1 MSGADK
7 LGYLIRALSRTKRKD
22 YENYVVNAIWNRLA
36 MDDVKPVTQ
45 QLVLWPDGRR
55 SFVDLYFPQAMIG
68 VECDEAYHQRQ
79 RERDRE
85 REITITDVLRQIRG
99 EDYRALHVD
108 VSGSYEQVE
117 RSIDDCV
124 RRIRAEIERR
134 RQANEFTPWTEAYV
148 DYKEFYK
155 TRDAVSVADDVGFP
169 RIADAVNTLC
179 GSEYKRFQESW
190 FVPSVMRQW
199 YGGRYRVWFP
209 KLAIGGKAVANGW
222 NNRLSDDGTY
232 IYEYNEDADLV
243 DPVGDGDPN
252 DIRITFAKSADP
264 VTRIQAYRF
273 VGVFRRISNSE
284 DGTRKRYQRIET
296 VFPIHR
302 TPCLPIHR

>member
-36 MDDVKPVTQ
+36 MGDVKPVTQ

-68 VECDEAYHQRQ
+68 VECDEAYHQGQ

-155 TRDAVSVADDVGFP
+155 TRTPSALRMTSAFPNRRRGQHAVRFRVQEISGILVRPQRDAPMVRRPISSLVPEARHRREGRGKRLEQP
-169 RIADAVNTLC
+169 AV
-179 GSEYKRFQESW
+179 R
-190 FVPSVMRQW
+190 
-199 YGGRYRVWFP
+199 
-209 KLAIGGKAVANGW
+209 
-222 NNRLSDDGTY
+222 
-232 IYEYNEDADLV
+232 
-243 DPVGDGDPN
+243 
-252 DIRITFAKSADP
+252 
-264 VTRIQAYRF
+264 
-273 VGVFRRISNSE
+273 
-284 DGTRKRYQRIET
+284 
-296 VFPIHR
+296 
-302 TPCLPIHR
+302 

>member
-7 LGYLIRALSRTKRKD
+7 MGYLIRALSRTKLND

-36 MDDVKPVTQ
+36 MGDVKPVTQ

-68 VECDEAYHQRQ
+68 VECDEAYHQGQ

-199 YGGRYRVWFP
+199 YGDRYRVWFP

-243 DPVGDGDPN
+243 DPVG
-252 DIRITFAKSADP
+252 ADP

>member
-36 MDDVKPVTQ
+36 MGDVKPVTQ

-68 VECDEAYHQRQ
+68 VECDEAYHQGQ

-85 REITITDVLRQIRG
+85 REITITDVLRHIRG
-99 EDYRALHVD
+99 DDYRALHVD

-134 RQANEFTPWTEAYV
+134 RQANEFTPWTEA
-148 DYKEFYK
+148 
-155 TRDAVSVADDVGFP
+155 
-169 RIADAVNTLC
+169 
-179 GSEYKRFQESW
+179 
-190 FVPSVMRQW
+190 
-199 YGGRYRVWFP
+199 
-209 KLAIGGKAVANGW
+209 
-222 NNRLSDDGTY
+222 
-232 IYEYNEDADLV
+232 
-243 DPVGDGDPN
+243 
-252 DIRITFAKSADP
+252 
-264 VTRIQAYRF
+264 
-273 VGVFRRISNSE
+273 
-284 DGTRKRYQRIET
+284 
-296 VFPIHR
+296 
-302 TPCLPIHR
+302 

>member
-68 VECDEAYHQRQ
+68 VECDEAYHQGQ

-148 DYKEFYK
+148 DCKEFYK

-169 RIADAVNTLC
+169 
-179 GSEYKRFQESW
+179 
-190 FVPSVMRQW
+190 
-199 YGGRYRVWFP
+199 
-209 KLAIGGKAVANGW
+209 
-222 NNRLSDDGTY
+222 
-232 IYEYNEDADLV
+232 
-243 DPVGDGDPN
+243 
-252 DIRITFAKSADP
+252 
-264 VTRIQAYRF
+264 
-273 VGVFRRISNSE
+273 
-284 DGTRKRYQRIET
+284 
-296 VFPIHR
+296 
-302 TPCLPIHR
+302 

>member
-36 MDDVKPVTQ
+36 MGDVKPVTQ

-68 VECDEAYHQRQ
+68 VECDEAYHQGQ

-148 DYKEFYK
+148 DCKEFYK

-169 RIADAVNTLC
+169 
-179 GSEYKRFQESW
+179 ESPTRSTRCA
-190 FVPSVMRQW
+190 VPSTRDF
-199 YGGRYRVWFP
+199 R
-209 KLAIGGKAVANGW
+209 N
-222 NNRLSDDGTY
+222 
-232 IYEYNEDADLV
+232 
-243 DPVGDGDPN
+243 PVSSP
-252 DIRITFAKSADP
+252 A
-264 VTRIQAYRF
+264 
-273 VGVFRRISNSE
+273 
-284 DGTRKRYQRIET
+284 
-296 VFPIHR
+296 
-302 TPCLPIHR
+302 

>member
-36 MDDVKPVTQ
+36 MGDVKPVTQ

-68 VECDEAYHQRQ
+68 VECDEAYHQGQ

-134 RQANEFTPWTEAYV
+134 RGRKPMSITRSSTRRGTPSVLRMTSDFPESP
-148 DYKEFYK
+148 
-155 TRDAVSVADDVGFP
+155 TRSTRCA
-169 RIADAVNTLC
+169 
-179 GSEYKRFQESW
+179 
-190 FVPSVMRQW
+190 VPST
-199 YGGRYRVWFP
+199 RY
-209 KLAIGGKAVANGW
+209 
-222 NNRLSDDGTY
+222 
-232 IYEYNEDADLV
+232 
-243 DPVGDGDPN
+243 
-252 DIRITFAKSADP
+252 
-264 VTRIQAYRF
+264 
-273 VGVFRRISNSE
+273 FRNPGS
-284 DGTRKRYQRIET
+284 
-296 VFPIHR
+296 P
-302 TPCLPIHR
+302 PA

>member
-36 MDDVKPVTQ
+36 MGDVKPVTQ

-68 VECDEAYHQRQ
+68 VECDEAYHQGQ

-134 RQANEFTPWTEAYV
+134 AGRRTSSRRGRKPTSITRSSTRRGTPSALRMTSAFPESPTRSTRCAV
-148 DYKEFYK
+148 PS
-155 TRDAVSVADDVGFP
+155 TRDFRNP
-169 RIADAVNTLC
+169 
-179 GSEYKRFQESW
+179 GSS
-190 FVPSVMRQW
+190 P
-199 YGGRYRVWFP
+199 
-209 KLAIGGKAVANGW
+209 A
-222 NNRLSDDGTY
+222 
-232 IYEYNEDADLV
+232 
-243 DPVGDGDPN
+243 
-252 DIRITFAKSADP
+252 
-264 VTRIQAYRF
+264 
-273 VGVFRRISNSE
+273 
-284 DGTRKRYQRIET
+284 
-296 VFPIHR
+296 
-302 TPCLPIHR
+302 

>member
-36 MDDVKPVTQ
+36 MGDVKPVTQ

-68 VECDEAYHQRQ
+68 VECDEAYHQGQ

-190 FVPSVMRQW
+190 FVPGVMRQW
-199 YGGRYRVWFP
+199 YGDRYRVWFP

-243 DPVGDGDPN
+243 DPVGDDGDPN
-252 DIRITFAKSADP
+252 DIRITFA
-264 VTRIQAYRF
+264 
-273 VGVFRRISNSE
+273 
-284 DGTRKRYQRIET
+284 
-296 VFPIHR
+296 
-302 TPCLPIHR
+302 

>member
-36 MDDVKPVTQ
+36 MGDVKPVTQ

-148 DYKEFYK
+148 DYKESTRRGTPSALRMTSAFPESPTRSTRCAVPS
-155 TRDAVSVADDVGFP
+155 TRDFRNP
-169 RIADAVNTLC
+169 
-179 GSEYKRFQESW
+179 GSS
-190 FVPSVMRQW
+190 P
-199 YGGRYRVWFP
+199 
-209 KLAIGGKAVANGW
+209 A
-222 NNRLSDDGTY
+222 
-232 IYEYNEDADLV
+232 
-243 DPVGDGDPN
+243 
-252 DIRITFAKSADP
+252 
-264 VTRIQAYRF
+264 
-273 VGVFRRISNSE
+273 
-284 DGTRKRYQRIET
+284 
-296 VFPIHR
+296 
-302 TPCLPIHR
+302 